1 MLYGYADGY
10 LEFAVTWTLA
20 QAKDQLS
27 EVVRRA
33 VDQGPQTI
41 SVRGKE
47 TAVVMSKAEFEVRN
61 PPASEADFK
70 TFLLSIPS
78 LEGAD
83 ITRNPAPSRDIDI

>member
-1 MLYGYADGY
+1 M
-10 LEFAVTWTLA
+10 TWTLA

-47 TAVVMSKAEFEVRN
+47 TAVVMSKAEFEARN
-61 PPASEADFK
+61 PQTNEPDFK
-70 TFLLSIPS
+70 AFLLSIPS

-83 ITRNPAPSRDIDI
+83 ISRNPAPSREIDI